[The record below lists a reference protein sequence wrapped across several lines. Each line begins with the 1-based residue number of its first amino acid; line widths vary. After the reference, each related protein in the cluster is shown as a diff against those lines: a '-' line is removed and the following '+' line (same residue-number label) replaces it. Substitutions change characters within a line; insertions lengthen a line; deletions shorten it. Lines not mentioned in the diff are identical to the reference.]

1 MAVDLSLSM
10 GRLESITKRDN
21 PINWYC

>member
-1 MAVDLSLSM
+1 MALDLSLSM
-10 GRLESITKRDN
+10 GRPESITKRDN